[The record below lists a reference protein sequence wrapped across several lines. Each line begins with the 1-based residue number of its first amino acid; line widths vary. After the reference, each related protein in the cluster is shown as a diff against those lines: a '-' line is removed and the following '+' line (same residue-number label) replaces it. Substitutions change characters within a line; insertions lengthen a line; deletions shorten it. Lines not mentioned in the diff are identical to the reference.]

1 MAAAGDDSRII
12 FFKDRVGQHGEQLWS
27 RFAGGQ
33 FSSEYCERDCILYA
47 DGELGI
53 KTPDG
58 SLIWYLPF
66 MNSPG
71 SYLIVQDDGNVVIYR
86 PDGGVVW
93 ATNTSQ

>member
-1 MAAAGDDSRII
+1 MATPYNLVVVTPEKELLS
-12 FFKDRVGQHGEQLWS
+12 EQ
-27 RFAGGQ
+27 AVITIAPG
-33 FSSEYCERDCILYA
+33 A